1 MAGGHFSSRS
11 ILASFS
17 SPSNCHG
24 QSTRSRWPWRGK
36 PEQSLGPFA
45 RAKHY
50 PPLKGTGAP
59 WRNDS
64 GQDWGKKRPR
74 KPQNISLSQKAQK
87 CSKNKGKQDS
97 ERVTDRKAR
106 GLQMEEIACK
116 CQTFFSLLS
125 GRRKQTSNIFFL
137 LYTNLKR
144 GFS

>member
-24 QSTRSRWPWRGK
+24 QSKRSRWPWRGK

-87 CSKNKGKQDS
+87 CSKNKGKQDR

-106 GLQMEEIACK
+106 GFQTEETGCK
-116 CQTFFSLLS
+116 CQTYFSRS
-125 GRRKQTSNIFFL
+125 NIRRKQTSDFFFSFL
-137 LYTNLKR
+137 LNL
-144 GFS
+144 